1 MVEDFLNL
9 SGKRLGDYELDRRL
23 TSGGMAHI
31 YLARDVQL
39 GRTVAVKVLTPD
51 ILEKDPALP
60 TRFLR
65 EARAVAQ
72 LEHDNIVPIYQYGE
86 QSGLYFLAMRYIDGR
101 DLSQELKSL
110 HARGERIPIPRL
122 LLILSQV
129 ASALDYAHRQGIIHR
144 DVKPSNILL
153 GENDKAYL
161 SDFGLVLWQTVEAT
175 MGTAF
180 GTPRYISPEQAT
192 DSLSVRSQS
201 DLYSLAV
208 VTFEALTGQ
217 PVFKGV
223 TPMEIALAHIS
234 EPPPSPRLL
243 NENIPQAAEDELLR
257 ALEKDPLK
265 RHETVMEFVNALRRA
280 YEDIGTATPLMAR
293 PRLEVPPS
301 TPAPTPVLTNLRP
314 AREDSSTIAVRD
326 KQALRTPVPAP
337 PPPAVPRLP
346 LPGGRPLSPG
356 LIGGLSVGV
365 FLFIAALLLMVS
377 NQQAASASAT
387 STAQFVTEQFVI
399 ALASTDEAGTA
410 IATTQQ
416 FSTALAVTEQFSTAL
431 AVAAQQTNE
440 AGATLTSVFTTAVA
454 VAAQQTEAALA
465 AQQTSARETAEAIMS
480 STPTPTPSS
489 THTPSI
495 TPSPTA
501 THTPTTTPSPTA
513 TDTPSATP
521 SSTVTPSPTPSHT
534 STPSA
539 TPSSTATNTPTNT
552 PSPTPTHTATRRPT
566 STRTPSRTPT
576 TAAGAASSATV
587 PPVTAIV
594 RPAATPA
601 TSEAAPSPEGD
612 GLLLLRYNTRVF
624 ALINPNEEV
633 SLRVAEIVFE
643 SLTQPND
650 SFRNGPD
657 RLGTWLA
664 PGACLVIKLGS
675 ANVPSEWNCRPQR
688 EVVLSAG
695 VPLFWLADAASD
707 EGFRVLRD
715 EVPRLECPTV
725 GRAVGRVGDVECS
738 AEWPQSNE

>member
-110 HARGERIPIPRL
+110 HARNERIPIPRL
-122 LLILSQV
+122 LLILSQI

-293 PRLEVPPS
+293 SRLEVPPS
-301 TPAPTPVLTNLRP
+301 TPVLTNLRP

-337 PPPAVPRLP
+337 PPPALPRLP

-356 LIGGLSVGV
+356 LIGGLSVGA

-377 NQQAASASAT
+377 NQQAASANAT

-410 IATTQQ
+410 IAATQQ

-501 THTPTTTPSPTA
+501 T
-513 TDTPSATP
+513 DTPSATP
-521 SSTVTPSPTPSHT
+521 TYTVTPSPTPSLT
-534 STPSA
+534 STPSP
-539 TPSSTATNTPTNT
+539 TPTHTATNTPTST
-552 PSPTPTHTATRRPT
+552 PTQTPTHTATRRPT

-576 TAAGAASSATV
+576 IAAGAAPSATV

-594 RPAATPA
+594 RPVATPA
-601 TSEAAPSPEGD
+601 ASEAPPSPEGD

-657 RLGTWLA
+657 RLGTWLV

-675 ANVPSEWNCRPQR
+675 ANVPPEWNCRPQR

-738 AEWPQSNE
+738 AEWPQRSE

>member
-110 HARGERIPIPRL
+110 HARNERIPIPRL

-293 PRLEVPPS
+293 PRLEVPTS
-301 TPAPTPVLTNLRP
+301 TPAPTPVLTSLRP

-326 KQALRTPVPAP
+326 KQALRTPVPAAP
-337 PPPAVPRLP
+337 PSSVPRLP
-346 LPGGRPLSPG
+346 LPGRPLSPG
-356 LIGGLSVGV
+356 LIGGLSVGA

-377 NQQAASASAT
+377 NQQAANVSAT

-410 IATTQQ
+410 IAATQQ

-465 AQQTSARETAEAIMS
+465 AQQTSTRETAEAIMS
-480 STPTPTPSS
+480 STPTPTPS
-489 THTPSI
+489 I

-501 THTPTTTPSPTA
+501 THTSTITPSATA

-521 SSTVTPSPTPSHT
+521 THTV
-534 STPSA
+534 TPSA
-539 TPSSTATNTPTNT
+539 TPSSTHT
-552 PSPTPTHTATRRPT
+552 PSPTPTHTATDTPTHTPSPTASNTATRRPT
-566 STRTPSRTPT
+566 ATRTPSRTPT
-576 TAAGAASSATV
+576 TAANAASSATL

-594 RPAATPA
+594 RPAATA
-601 TSEAAPSPEGD
+601 AASEVAPSPEGD
-612 GLLLLRYNTRVF
+612 GTLLLRYNTRVF

-633 SLRVAEIVFE
+633 SLRIAEIVFE
-643 SLTQPND
+643 SLTQPDD
-650 SFRNGPD
+650 SFRNSPD

-664 PGACLVIKLGS
+664 PGACLVIKLGGS
-675 ANVPSEWNCRPQR
+675 DVPSEWNCQPQR
-688 EVVLSAG
+688 EVILSAG

-707 EGFRVLRD
+707 EGFRVLRA
-715 EVPRLECPTV
+715 EAPRLECPTV
-725 GRAVGRVGDVECS
+725 GRAVGRIGDVECS
-738 AEWPQSNE
+738 AEWPQSSE